1 MDRAIISAKD
11 EKAQSLV
18 KEAKKK
24 AIDLGLTFSDAM
36 LLLIGK
42 WLSGD
47 VSIEE
52 KKEVR
57 K

>member
-47 VSIEE
+47 VSIED

>member
-18 KEAKKK
+18 KEAKMK

>member
-11 EKAQSLV
+11 EKSQVLV

-24 AIDLGLTFSDAM
+24 AIDHGFSFSEAM

-47 VSIEE
+47 ISIDDE
-52 KKEVR
+52 KEVR